1 VNPAPGQVGRP
12 RSAEADEAIRNATIA
27 EFAERGYD
35 GLRIEAVAERAG
47 VAKTTLYR
55 RFPCKADL
63 VQHALSKHSE
73 EVACPHSDSLE
84 DDLFKLAVRL
94 RDKFA
99 RDTLGR
105 AIPALLDAAARH
117 DDLRVIHRRFMAE
130 RRSSGLRRIGAAID
144 DGELPGDADS
154 EMMLDQLSA
163 TVFFRSFVWKG
174 DLGEEE
180 LRRLVARVL
189 AGAMVHSRPAPS
201 R

>member
-1 VNPAPGQVGRP
+1 VNPTRAQVGRP

-35 GLRIEAVAERAG
+35 GMRIGAVAERAG

-55 RFPCKADL
+55 RFPGKADL
-63 VQHALSKHSE
+63 VQHALSTQSD

-84 DDLFKLAVRL
+84 DDLFRLVVRL
-94 RDKFA
+94 RDKFTS
-99 RDTLGR
+99 DTLGR

-117 DDLRVIHRRFMAE
+117 DDLRGIHRRFMAE
-130 RRSSGLRRIGAAID
+130 RRASGLARIGAAID
-144 DGELPGDADS
+144 NGELPGDADA

-163 TVFFRSFVWKG
+163 TVFFRSFVWQG

-180 LRRLVARVL
+180 LRELVARVL
-189 AGAMVHSRPAPS
+189 AGAKAHPRAVRSR
-201 R
+201 